1 MAARAIYQAK
11 GFRSREALG
20 ALVGRTRK
28 LIIEQLELELE
39 RHGVSAAQSIVVL
52 VVAQGTARTAA
63 EACKL
68 LSHDPGAMTRLVDR
82 LEAKGFMRRV
92 RGRGDRRSVQL
103 ELTPRGRELYRRI
116 NAAQIAVY
124 NRMLQGFSVGEART
138 LEALLRRVLENAG
151 A

>member
-1 MAARAIYQAK
+1 MAARAFYDARH
-11 GFRSREALG
+11 FRSREALG

-28 LIIEQLELELE
+28 AIIDRLDVELA
-39 RHGVSAAQSIVVL
+39 RHGVSTAQSIVVL
-52 VVAQGTARTAA
+52 AVAQGTARTAA

-82 LEAKGFMRRV
+82 LEAKGFVRRV
-92 RGRGDRRSVQL
+92 RGRGDRRSAQL
-103 ELTPRGRELYRRI
+103 ELTPRGRVLYRQI

-124 NRMLQGFSVGEART
+124 NRMLEGFSVTQART
-138 LEALLRRVLENAG
+138 LETLLRRVLENAG

>member
-1 MAARAIYQAK
+1 MAGRPIYEARS
-11 GFRSREALG
+11 FRSREALG

-28 LIIEQLELELE
+28 VIIEQLELELVP
-39 RHGVSAAQSIVVL
+39 HGVSTAQSLVVL

-92 RGRGDRRSVQL
+92 RGRGDRRSARLVL
-103 ELTPRGRELYRRI
+103 SPRGRQLFGKI

-124 NRMLQGFSVGEART
+124 NRMLRGFTVAEARS
-138 LEALLRRVLENAG
+138 LEALLRRVLANAET
-151 A
+151 